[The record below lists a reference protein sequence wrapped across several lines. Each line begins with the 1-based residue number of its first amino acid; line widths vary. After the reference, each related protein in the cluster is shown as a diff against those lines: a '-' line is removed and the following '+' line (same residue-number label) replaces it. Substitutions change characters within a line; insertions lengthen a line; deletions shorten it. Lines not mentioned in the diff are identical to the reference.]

1 MENEILDN
9 NLKMEWRKELVKT
22 QIAFKPKLFP
32 RLILIYLKYDMAA
45 IPKSK
50 KIDVKF
56 VNK

>member
-1 MENEILDN
+1 
-9 NLKMEWRKELVKT
+9 MEWRKELVKT